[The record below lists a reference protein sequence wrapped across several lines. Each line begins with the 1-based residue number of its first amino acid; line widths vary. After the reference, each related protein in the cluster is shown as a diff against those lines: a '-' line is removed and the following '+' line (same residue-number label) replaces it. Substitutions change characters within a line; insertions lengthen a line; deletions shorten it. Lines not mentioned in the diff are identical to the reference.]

1 MKPIKAFNLSGW
13 KSLEKQMTEYN
24 NTLPSKRTSWLNL
37 DSPEVKL
44 FQEFDYGD
52 ELFPVVE
59 AFVQLIPEWANSID
73 QIEGGDL
80 SDLEDLFND
89 FYLDEDSKPKDMWK
103 ADLKLQYVELDW
115 RSGEETTLL
124 FDTAEVNMLK
134 RLNEGQLIK

>member
-52 ELFPVVE
+52 EFFPVVE

>member
-37 DSPEVKL
+37 DNPEVKL

-52 ELFPVVE
+52 EFFPVVE

-103 ADLKLQYVELDW
+103 DDLKLQYVELDW
-115 RSGEETTLL
+115 RSGDETTLL

>member
-1 MKPIKAFNLSGW
+1 
-13 KSLEKQMTEYN
+13 MTEYN

-52 ELFPVVE
+52 EFFPVVE
-59 AFVQLIPEWANSID
+59 AFVQLIPEWADSND
-73 QIEGGDL
+73 QIDGEDL
-80 SDLEDLFND
+80 SSLEDLFND
-89 FYLDEDSKPKDMWK
+89 FYLDEDSKPRDMWK
-103 ADLKLQYVELDW
+103 VDLKLQYVEHDW
-115 RSGEETTLL
+115 RSGDETTLL

>member
-37 DSPEVKL
+37 DSPEGKL

-52 ELFPVVE
+52 EFFPVVE

>member
-1 MKPIKAFNLSGW
+1 MKPIKAVNLSGW

-24 NTLPSKRTSWLNL
+24 NVLLSKRTSWLSL

-52 ELFPVVE
+52 EFFPVAE

-103 ADLKLQYVELDW
+103 TDLKLQYVELDW

-124 FDTAEVNMLK
+124 FDTSEVNMLK
-134 RLNEGQLIK
+134 QLNEGQLIK